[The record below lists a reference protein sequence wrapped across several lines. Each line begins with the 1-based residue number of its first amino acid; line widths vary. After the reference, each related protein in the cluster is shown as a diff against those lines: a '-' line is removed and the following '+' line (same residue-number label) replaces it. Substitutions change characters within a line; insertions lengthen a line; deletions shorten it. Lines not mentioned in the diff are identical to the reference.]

1 MQLKTNIILLFVVI
15 IVVVIVIIL
24 VVGAIVPGI
33 LEFQE
38 KNVLYVE
45 IVANIA
51 INAWKDAVM
60 VYVNM
65 LKDVVN
71 AFVMDV
77 VNALM
82 DVVNVF
88 VMDVTVVAN
97 ALKDVVEPFVM
108 DVVNVSEHVV
118 KLVIVVICWNNVV
131 EYVIVYN
138 AVVFFKYK

>member
-60 VYVNM
+60 VYVNV

-97 ALKDVVEPFVM
+97 ALKDVVIRGKANTDEIRNLSTSLKEQT
-108 DVVNVSEHVV
+108 DKIRVS
-118 KLVIVVICWNNVV
+118 
-131 EYVIVYN
+131 
-138 AVVFFKYK
+138 